1 MNGKSEWRSRQM
13 PNIVFSA
20 NLHWQ
25 QMFDFV
31 MGNPAR
37 RAAMAQ
43 GLGMNLAAAPTATI
57 LGTEL
62 AQAGLPPI
70 TQHEVNTLNFLDAN
84 YPDTMIGFRSVVAVA
99 LNAQPV
105 ADRPW
110 LPRLRVE
117 FDHSTLWPTRV
128 EVTAYLNHGQLS
140 SVIVFPL
147 GAYDQPPT
155 TPGAGV

>member
-1 MNGKSEWRSRQM
+1 M
-13 PNIVFSA
+13 PNILYEQ

-25 QMFDFV
+25 RMFDEV
-31 MGNPAR
+31 MGDAGR

-43 GLGMNLAAAPTATI
+43 DLARSIAQMSTATI
-57 LGTEL
+57 LGNQL
-62 AQAGLPPI
+62 GQSGIQI
-70 TQHEVNTLNFLDAN
+70 TPHEVATLDALDRD

-99 LNAQPV
+99 LNAQSPPN
-105 ADRPW
+105 RPR

-117 FDHSTLWPTRV
+117 FDHSTVWPTRV
-128 EVTAYLNHGQLS
+128 EVTVYLDHGQLS

-147 GAYDQPPT
+147 AAYDQPPT

>member
-1 MNGKSEWRSRQM
+1 M
-13 PNIVFSA
+13 PNKLHQE
-20 NLHWQ
+20 NLHWR

-31 MGNPAR
+31 IGNPAR
-37 RAAMAQ
+37 RTAMAQ
-43 GLGMNLAAAPTATI
+43 NLGMSFAAAPTATM

-84 YPDTMIGFRSVVAVA
+84 YPDTMIGFRSVVVVA
-99 LNAQPV
+99 LNAQPP
-105 ADRPW
+105 AARPW
-110 LPRLRVE
+110 LPQLRVE
-117 FDHSTLWPTRV
+117 FDHSTWWPTRV
-128 EVTAYLNHGQLS
+128 EVTAYLDHGQLS

-147 GAYDQPPT
+147 EAYDTPPT